1 VRSYLSLILLLFG
14 LNVLPGADSA
24 QTDTTESLIFRLFK
38 PELEQ
43 GVDYE
48 KGYFWDRLFHRREFH
63 HPISFIPV
71 EFRYG
76 FGYNGGKGFLGLKN
90 PGNWLELESGT
101 ENFKPGFKAR
111 IGHQLELDFLKT
123 NLSYYLFKTSWLDMH
138 TGLNIRYSSLLF
150 PAKTPETWSTNNSNW
165 SVEEFSGKLLELSWS
180 QSLILQ
186 RYESWYASLRYTYGW
201 ANSTFYGAGGP
212 SGSGPSYSYSLGA
225 RYILKSNQDFRYAM
239 GLDLKY
245 TNTSI
250 NKIKDSKDL
259 TPIRK
264 FTIENFGVFA
274 TVSVFFGGELTSA
287 DAGKMNYYRRDYIT
301 AKRQLESFITDYP
314 KHAKRLRAEK
324 FIKLSKEKIP
334 LQLMKQAMSFDE
346 RGLMHKALDRYER
359 ALALADTLLAPVL
372 KERIREIAYS
382 ELEKAE
388 LLLKSGRGDEALIKV
403 KELIT
408 WFPEFENRAIHF
420 ETRNLIQK
428 GKTALNYGFHFKS
441 LNFFD
446 EALTLDP
453 SLEIEI
459 NIYRLQIGADLLAWA
474 DSANDFRSV
483 RFVIFALEEAQ
494 RIIGSLSD
502 GNAKV
507 LAELKSKMMERE
519 EYILNRKIK
528 NKIEVFRKKSEHK
541 PEPVTL
547 GMTIPQVQDL
557 MGPPDEIISQGYEE
571 QDQLWIYR
579 REDRSK
585 VLMTFSNYILFRI
598 EVD

>member
-1 VRSYLSLILLLFG
+1 
-14 LNVLPGADSA
+14 LPGADSA

-76 FGYNGGKGFLGLKN
+76 FGYNGGKGFLGLQN
-90 PGNWLELESGT
+90 PGNWLELESGS
-101 ENFKPGFKAR
+101 ENFEPGFKAR

-138 TGLNIRYSSLLF
+138 SGLNIRYSSLLF

-314 KHAKRLRAEK
+314 NHAKRLRAEK

-494 RIIGSLSD
+494 KIIGSLSD

-557 MGPPDEIISQGYEE
+557 MGPPDEIISQGYEA

-585 VLMTFSNYILFRI
+585 VLMTFSNYVLFRI